1 MMPAPK
7 IVLDASAV
15 LAVIRGERGYDSLTR
30 RILAKAVISSVN
42 LAEVQSKL
50 VKDGN
55 DPEDAW
61 HDAIAVVP
69 AVEPL
74 TAEQAKIAGTLIA
87 QTGNRGLSL
96 GDRCCLALA
105 IDLNAPVY
113 TSDQIWRDIKIGV
126 DIHIIR

>member
-1 MMPAPK
+1 MISTQK
-7 IVLDASAV
+7 VVLDASTV
-15 LAVIRGERGYDSLTR
+15 LAVIRGERGADLLTR

-61 HDAIAVVP
+61 DDAIAVVP

-87 QTGNRGLSL
+87 QTEHRGLSL

-105 IDLNAPVY
+105 IVLNAPVY

-126 DIHIIR
+126 EIHVIR

>member
-1 MMPAPK
+1 MMPVPK

-42 LAEVQSKL
+42 LAEVQRKL

-61 HDAIAVVP
+61 NDANAVV
-69 AVEPL
+69 
-74 TAEQAKIAGTLIA
+74 
-87 QTGNRGLSL
+87 R
-96 GDRCCLALA
+96 
-105 IDLNAPVY
+105 
-113 TSDQIWRDIKIGV
+113 
-126 DIHIIR
+126 